1 MKGWIKSI
9 EALPIFGD
17 TTKCIIIMMAGDSIM
32 IWNERYECMSRDEMT
47 HVQSERLKEMVERV
61 YYNVPFYRKK
71 MQNLGIEPSD
81 IRGIEDLSK
90 LPFTTKQ
97 DLRDNYPFGL
107 FAVPKSEVVRVHASS
122 GTTGDPTVVGYTR
135 KDIATW
141 AEVVARTLSSCGVS
155 RDDVIQVAY
164 GYGLFTGGFGIHYGS
179 ERIGATV
186 VPISGGNTKK
196 QIKLLKDF
204 GTTVLACT
212 PSYSLYISEVLEE
225 MNITPEELPLR
236 VGIFGAEPWTN
247 SMRKEIEEKLKIKAF
262 DIYGLSEIIGPGVA
276 CECEHQ
282 NGLHIIEDH
291 FIPEVVDS
299 DTLKPLGYE
308 AKGEL
313 VFTTVTKEALPL
325 LRYRTKDLTIL
336 HPDKCACGRT
346 NVRMEKITGRADDM
360 LIIRGVNIFPSQ
372 IESILLEMGET
383 KPHYMLIV
391 DRINN
396 LDVLEVWIEINEEY
410 FSDKIKKL
418 ESLTKKIRQA
428 IESTLGINVK
438 VKLVEPKT
446 IQRSEGKAQRV
457 IDRRNRE
464 E

>member
-1 MKGWIKSI
+1 
-9 EALPIFGD
+9 
-17 TTKCIIIMMAGDSIM
+17 M
-32 IWNERYECMSRDEMT
+32 IWNERYECMSRDEMRE
-47 HVQSERLKEMVERV
+47 VQSERLREVVERV
-61 YYNVPFYRKK
+61 YFNVPFYRKK
-71 MQNLGIEPSD
+71 MQNIGIEPGD
-81 IRGIEDLSK
+81 IRGIEDLEK

-141 AEVVARTLSSCGVS
+141 SEVVARTLSACGAT

-164 GYGLFTGGFGIHYGS
+164 GYGLFTGGLGVHYGS

-196 QIKLLKDF
+196 QIKLIKDF

-225 MNITPEELPLR
+225 MNIDPRDLPLR

-247 SMRKEIEEKLKIKAF
+247 SMRKEIEDKLKIKAF

-282 NGLHIIEDH
+282 TGLHVIEDH
-291 FIPEVVDS
+291 FIPEIVDK
-299 DTLKPLGYE
+299 DTLKPLGYKE
-308 AKGEL
+308 KGEL
-313 VFTTVTKEALPL
+313 VFTTLTKEALPL
-325 LRYRTKDLTIL
+325 IRYRTKDLTIL
-336 HPDKCACGRT
+336 HNEKCTCGRT
-346 NVRMEKITGRADDM
+346 NVRMEKVTGRTDDM

-372 IESILLEMGET
+372 IESILLQMGET
-383 KPHYMLIV
+383 KPHYKLIV
-391 DRINN
+391 DRVNN
-396 LDVLEVWIEINEEY
+396 LDILEVWIEINEEY
-410 FSDKIKKL
+410 FSDEIKKL
-418 ESLTKKIRQA
+418 QLLTKKIRHN
-428 IESTLGINVK
+428 IESTLGISVK

-457 IDRRNRE
+457 IDKRKK
-464 E
+464 